1 MPHDG
6 VNGLRLLLLFV
17 QAENALSGSYHPN
30 LTIMQF
36 LHLRDV
42 WKNPLARTYHWN
54 LPESIRFRII
64 LHQPVDATYQ
74 QILPAVFKKRAH
86 IIVFNGSRVAG
97 YMLIVGETKSVET
110 VQSVLSSYPDKSAL
124 ILKNLVDKTAGQFVV
139 SRIEFTGLCRQ
150 RQDGQT

>member
-17 QAENALSGSYHPN
+17 QAENTLSGSYHPN

-42 WKNPLARTYHWN
+42 WKNPLARAYHRN

-64 LHQPVDATYQ
+64 LHQPVNATYQ
-74 QILPAVFKKRAH
+74 QILPTVFKKRAH
-86 IIVFNGSRVAG
+86 IIVFDGGGVTG
-97 YMLIVGETKSVET
+97 HMFIVRKAKSVEA

-124 ILKNLVDKTAGQFVV
+124 ILKDLIDKTAGQFVI
-139 SRIEFTGLCRQ
+139 SRIELTGLCRQ
-150 RQDGQT
+150 RQDS